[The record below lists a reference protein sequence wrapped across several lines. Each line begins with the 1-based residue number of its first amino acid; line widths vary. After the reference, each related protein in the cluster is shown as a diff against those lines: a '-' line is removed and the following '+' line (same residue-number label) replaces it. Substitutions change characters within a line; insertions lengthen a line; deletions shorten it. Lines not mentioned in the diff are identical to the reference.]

1 MGCIIVDFDFGT
13 RLKELRLQAGM
24 TQKQLAE
31 QIGVT
36 KSVVSFYELRERT
49 PSPEILIKLA
59 SVFHV
64 SSDYLLG
71 IEKGK
76 TLDISGLDPED
87 EKAVRMVVQQL
98 RKKNR

>member
-1 MGCIIVDFDFGT
+1 MIVDNSFGDK
-13 RLKELRLQAGM
+13 LKQLRLQAGL

-59 SVFHV
+59 AVFHT
-64 SSDYLLG
+64 SADYLLG
-71 IEKGK
+71 IEKGDS
-76 TLDISGLDPED
+76 LDVSGLNDED
-87 EKAVRMVVQQL
+87 KRVVSLMVEQL
-98 RKKNR
+98 RRKNLQIK